1 MGADI
6 VLMNQN
12 ILKERWFY
20 QKKYLNSEIMNLE
33 QLKQETDNLK
43 QIDTTQLSAEQL
55 LQLIDKISTLI
66 DTGEK
71 QVSEI
76 KIETDE
82 E

>member
-1 MGADI
+1 MGVDT

-12 ILKERWFY
+12 IIKEEWFF
-20 QKKYLNSEIMNLE
+20 QKKYLNLEIMNLE

-43 QIDTTQLSAEQL
+43 QIDTTQLSTEQL

-66 DTGEK
+66 DTGEE

>member
-1 MGADI
+1 MGVDT

-12 ILKERWFY
+12 ILKEEWFF
-20 QKKYLNSEIMNLE
+20 QKKYLNLEIMNLE

-43 QIDTTQLSAEQL
+43 QIDTTQLSTEQL

-66 DTGEK
+66 DTGEE

>member
-1 MGADI
+1 MVVDI

-12 ILKERWFY
+12 ILKERWPF

-43 QIDTTQLSAEQL
+43 QIDTTQLSTEQL

-66 DTGEK
+66 DTGE
-71 QVSEI
+71 QQLSEI
-76 KIETDE
+76 KIETNE

>member
-1 MGADI
+1 
-6 VLMNQN
+6 MNQN
-12 ILKERWFY
+12 ILKEEWFF
-20 QKKYLNSEIMNLE
+20 QKKYLNLEIMNLE

-43 QIDTTQLSAEQL
+43 QIDTTQLSTEQL

-66 DTGEK
+66 DTGEE

>member
-1 MGADI
+1 
-6 VLMNQN
+6 
-12 ILKERWFY
+12 
-20 QKKYLNSEIMNLE
+20 MNLE

-43 QIDTTQLSAEQL
+43 QIDTTQLSTEQL

-66 DTGEK
+66 DTGEE

>member
-1 MGADI
+1 MGVDT

-12 ILKERWFY
+12 ILKEEWFF
-20 QKKYLNSEIMNLE
+20 QKKYLNLEIMNLE
-33 QLKQETDNLK
+33 QLKQEIDNLK
-43 QIDTTQLSAEQL
+43 QIDTTQLSTEQL

-66 DTGEK
+66 DTGEE